1 MIVVLLKKIYENST
15 DIYNVFLRFHE
26 FFSYTNIYVQICLVF
41 TSLKVIYLG
50 RGQVREIM
58 HYYL

>member
-26 FFSYTNIYVQICLVF
+26 FFPIQICLIF
-41 TSLKVIYLG
+41 TSLKIIYLG

-58 HYYL
+58 HYYI